1 MPTVSLFV
9 DMATAVEAMHQHVP
23 INAQASKRPPVRGK
37 NSSSSAP
44 LYSRMPMQLPLITP
58 PMVGSEPLV
67 LFSASRRVLA
77 ALANFFC
84 LCSLNLGAGRVA
96 GSFIYLAR
104 ISISPGVSL

>member
-1 MPTVSLFV
+1 
-9 DMATAVEAMHQHVP
+9 
-23 INAQASKRPPVRGK
+23 
-37 NSSSSAP
+37 
-44 LYSRMPMQLPLITP
+44 MQLPLITP

-77 ALANFFC
+77 ALANFC